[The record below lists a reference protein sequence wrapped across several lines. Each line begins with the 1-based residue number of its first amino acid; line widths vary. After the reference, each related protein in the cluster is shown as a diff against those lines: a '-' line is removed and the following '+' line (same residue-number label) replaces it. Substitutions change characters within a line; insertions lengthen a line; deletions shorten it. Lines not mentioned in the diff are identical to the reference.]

1 MEKMNC
7 SFPWIKS
14 YNGPLQR
21 CGSNDYITDLV
32 NIVREVHSNGTYCN
46 IPNCVNTK
54 WTKATERQHIVYGG
68 TLNFTDLFLNFPSST
83 KVSKS
88 ISMKIFLLLLNS
100 CNFRQWLWKNH

>member
-83 KVSKS
+83 KVSKL
-88 ISMKIFLLLLNS
+88 ISMKIFL
-100 CNFRQWLWKNH
+100 QI